1 MAIHEKA
8 SPMSRLDLFTPAKAS
23 SHRQKKVSEEI
34 RHHLADALIRGDL
47 PPARHPSGSGFL
59 TFSHPITITKVDASP
74 DLKHATV
81 YIVPLGGVDQERAL
95 TFICLQR
102 WYLRKYLG
110 TKIQLRH
117 IPDLH
122 FSLDQSFDS
131 AERIHKMMIDVLSVD
146 AQKQKEYATSDNDQP
161 DASDMSD
168 TTCSTN

>member
-1 MAIHEKA
+1 
-8 SPMSRLDLFTPAKAS
+8 MSRLDLFTPARAS

-59 TFSHPITITKVDASP
+59 TYSNPITITKVEASP

-81 YIVPLGGVDQERAL
+81 YIVPLGGLEQEKAL
-95 TFICLQR
+95 TFIRLQA
-102 WYLRKYLG
+102 WYLRKHLG

-117 IPDLH
+117 IPNLH

-131 AERIHKMMIDVLSVD
+131 AERIHKMMADVLSAD
-146 AQKQKEYATSDNDQP
+146 AEKQKATTESALDSAPFD
-161 DASDMSD
+161 DDH
-168 TTCSTN
+168 